1 VSDTVLVGLLSLL
14 GTLGGAFGGII
25 VANRLVNYRLTELE
39 KKVDAHGALVDRM
52 YCAERRL
59 DVLGE
64 QLRSV
69 NTAVGEIELKMNGE

>member
-1 VSDTVLVGLLSLL
+1 
-14 GTLGGAFGGII
+14 
-25 VANRLVNYRLTELE
+25 LE

-64 QLRSV
+64 QIRSANV
-69 NTAVGEIELKMNGE
+69 RIGEMELTDA

>member
-1 VSDTVLVGLLSLL
+1 MSDTLVVGLLSLL
-14 GTLGGAFGGII
+14 GTLAGAFGGII
-25 VANRLVNYRLTELE
+25 VANRLVNYRLAELE

-64 QLRSV
+64 QIRSANV
-69 NTAVGEIELKMNGE
+69 RIGEMELTDA